1 MASWTERAELLVGKE
16 KIERLKSKHVLVMG
30 LGGVG
35 GIASEMIAR
44 SGVGEMTIIDGDT
57 IDLSNINR
65 QVIALHSNVGNAK
78 AEELGKR
85 LKDIN
90 PDLKLTII
98 NDFFTGDMMDAF
110 DFSPY
115 DYVVDAI
122 DTLTPKTRFVTAAFR
137 ANKKI
142 ISSMGA
148 GGRLDPTRV
157 EIKDISKSYN
167 CKLARALRKRLYK
180 RDIKKGIKVVFSAED
195 IQDDCFV
202 ETDGSNHKKST
213 IGTISY
219 MPTTFGIFC
228 ASQVI
233 RDLLEE

>member
-1 MASWTERAELLVGKE
+1 MSNWTHRAELLVGKE
-16 KIERLKSKHVLVMG
+16 KMDALKAKHVLIMG

-35 GIASEMIAR
+35 GVASEMIAR
-44 SGVGEMTIIDGDT
+44 SGVGIMTIIDGDS

-65 QVIALHSNVGNAK
+65 QIIALHSNIGNRK

-90 PDLKLTII
+90 PELKLTVI
-98 NDFFTGDMMDAF
+98 DQFFTGDMMDEF
-110 DFSPY
+110 DFTPY

-137 ANKKI
+137 AEKKI

-148 GGRLDPTRV
+148 GGKLDPTRV
-157 EIKDISKSYN
+157 EITDISKTHN
-167 CKLARALRKRLYK
+167 CKLARALRKRLNR

-195 IQDDCFV
+195 II
-202 ETDGSNHKKST
+202 EGSFMDIEEVNYKRST
-213 IGTISY
+213 VGTISY
-219 MPTTFGIFC
+219 MPTAFGIIC

-233 RDLLEE
+233 RDLLDK